1 MEVVRRVG
9 QSYLWVDSL
18 CIIQE
23 EGDADN
29 EVNIAR
35 MGRIYGE
42 AFFTIVAG
50 DSSNADAGLKGIS
63 TDRKKS
69 IQIMGEIA

>member
-1 MEVVRRVG
+1 
-9 QSYLWVDSL
+9 
-18 CIIQE
+18 
-23 EGDADN
+23 
-29 EVNIAR
+29 